1 MTSPGRRKRVLIYS
15 HDSFGLGHL
24 RRCRAIAQG
33 LVAADPEL
41 SVLIL
46 SGSPIIGR
54 FDFGARVDFVRIPGI
69 IKLANGEYTTLAL
82 GIDLEQTLAMREA
95 IIRHTALAYAPDL
108 FIVDKEPLGLRGEV
122 RDTLALL
129 RGRGCPVA
137 LGLRDVLDDPAV
149 LGDEWRRKGAV
160 AALAELYDEIWVYGL
175 PQICDPL
182 DGLDLPPS
190 VRRKTVFTGYL
201 RRPLPA
207 PAVASNTMAAQA
219 FGANGRYLLVT
230 AGGGGDGE
238 AMLDWVLRAYESGA
252 VLPLPPLFVLGP
264 FMPADR
270 QQHLRLRIQAVPGAA
285 AIVFD
290 AYLETLID
298 RAAAVVTMGG
308 YNTFCEVLSYD
319 KPALIVPRER
329 PRQEQRIRA
338 ERASALGLAAV
349 LRADAGCETDA
360 MITALRRLG
369 HQAPPSAG
377 IVPGLLDGIEN
388 VQKLTRR
395 IMARPGHLVPIAA
408 PATAVVAD

>member
-1 MTSPGRRKRVLIYS
+1 MVQPGRRKRVLVYS

-33 LVAADPEL
+33 LVAADPEV

-54 FDFGARVDFVRIPGI
+54 FDFGERIDFVRIPGI
-69 IKLANGEYTTLAL
+69 IKLENGEYTTLAL
-82 GIDLEQTLAMREA
+82 GTDLEQTLAMREA
-95 IIRHTALAYAPDL
+95 IIRHTALAYDPDL

-122 RDTLALL
+122 RETLMLL

-137 LGLRDVLDDPAV
+137 LGLRDVLDDPAM
-149 LGDEWRRKGAV
+149 LSDEWQRKGAD

-182 DGLDLPPS
+182 DGLQLPLS
-190 VRRKTVFTGYL
+190 VRRKTAFTGYI
-201 RRPLPA
+201 RRSLPS
-207 PAVASNTMAAQA
+207 PAIPANNAAA
-219 FGANGRYLLVT
+219 HVFGEDEPFLLVT
-230 AGGGGDGE
+230 AGGGGDGD

-252 VLPLPPLFVLGP
+252 ALPCRPLFVLGP

-270 QQHLRLRIQAVPGAA
+270 QQHLRSRIQAVPGAG
-285 AIVFD
+285 AITFD

-298 RAAAVVTMGG
+298 RATAVVTMGG
-308 YNTFCEVLSYD
+308 YNTFCEVLSFD

-338 ERASALGLAAV
+338 EQAAALGLATM
-349 LRADAGCETDA
+349 LRATGPLDAAT
-360 MITALRRLG
+360 MVTALRQLS
-369 HQAPPSAG
+369 QQPPPSQSV
-377 IVPGLLDGIEN
+377 VPGLLDGLDN
-388 VQKLTRR
+388 VQRLARR
-395 IMARPGHLVPIAA
+395 IMSRPTGALVAIAG
-408 PATAVVAD
+408 T